1 MSHVLLSGVCELAMT
16 CQKAP
21 SKRSLDTGKNV
32 LQALLTSKW
41 LDMGP
46 VNLANGEQTA
56 WRLARG
62 SLPPGTCEAAEQE
75 NEGAGMGYSGHLSV
89 RD

>member
-1 MSHVLLSGVCELAMT
+1 
-16 CQKAP
+16 
-21 SKRSLDTGKNV
+21 
-32 LQALLTSKW
+32 
-41 LDMGP
+41 MGP